1 MNSYRPRRPS
11 IFLCAAVC
19 LTGCR
24 KLPDAP
30 LTLDE
35 LCGYLFEHANDDG
48 DSGTLESGA
57 INLDSW
63 LDVNIAQTSA
73 GYAVNTLTDDSVN
86 ALNDGDRSLDGVRGA
101 AVGHTSMAQTV
112 DLVSAL
118 VSTSPVEIQPDNFI
132 SSSRTFIGD
141 KECFLDG
148 ECLSLEAETFS
159 TIELALGIQADVHSM
174 VQYRWVDTADFGRVA
189 IERTW
194 MREPA
199 TLNVDYLTVDQQ
211 YYVWMFIPNNGAPG
225 SRSIQATWMVAT
237 LGSGSPPESAVLSI
251 VVNTMTN
258 EAENLDAWVLEG

>member
-1 MNSYRPRRPS
+1 MTPHCPPRS
-11 IFLCAAVC
+11 LIILFAASA
-19 LTGCR
+19 LAGCR

-30 LTLDE
+30 VTLDE
-35 LCGYLFEHANDDG
+35 LCGYLFEHANDEPE
-48 DSGTLESGA
+48 SGTLESA
-57 INLDSW
+57 TINLDSW
-63 LDVNIAQTSA
+63 LDLNIDETSA
-73 GYAVNTLTDDSVN
+73 GYAVNTLTDESVN

-101 AVGHTSMAQTV
+101 AVGHTSMAEAA

-118 VSTSPVEIQPDNFI
+118 VSSSPVDIQPDNFI

-141 KECFLDG
+141 KECFLAG

-159 TIELALGIQADVHSM
+159 TIELAIGIQADVNSM

-211 YYVWMFIPNNGAPG
+211 YYVWMFIPNNEAPG

-258 EAENLDAWVLEG
+258 EAENLDAWVLGG